1 MYNYPHYKEHD
12 KQKLVEFMQHN
23 PFITL
28 IGSDK
33 NGRIAVTQI
42 PVLLEE
48 REDKIFLHGHI
59 ARKSDH
65 HKAFEENAEV
75 LALFTSP
82 HTYISGSWYSS
93 NPRQASTWNY
103 ISIHAR
109 GKLEFLNEERLTDH
123 LKKLSLH
130 FENHNITSTTVYD
143 NLPAAYLEKLKKA
156 VIAFEIEVT
165 ELENVFK
172 LSQNRDEKSY
182 DNIITELQ
190 KRDNDAQVIAALMEE
205 RKEKVFNKD

>member
-12 KQKLVEFMQHN
+12 KQKLVEFMHTH

-48 REDKIFLHGHI
+48 REGIIFLHGHI

-65 HKAFEENAEV
+65 HKAFEENSEV

-82 HTYISGSWYSS
+82 HTYVSGSWYIS
-93 NPRQASTWNY
+93 NPHQASTWNY
-103 ISIHAR
+103 ITIHAR
-109 GKLEFLNEERLTDH
+109 GKLKFLNEEQLEKH
-123 LKKLSLH
+123 LQKLSLH
-130 FENHNITSTTVYD
+130 FENNNAASTTVYD
-143 NLPAAYLEKLKKA
+143 NLPEDYVEKLKKA

-165 ELENVFK
+165 EFENVFK

-182 DNIITELQ
+182 DNIVKELKNQ
-190 KRDNDAQVIAALMEE
+190 DGDGKVIGAIMEE
-205 RKEKVFNKD
+205 RKGKVF